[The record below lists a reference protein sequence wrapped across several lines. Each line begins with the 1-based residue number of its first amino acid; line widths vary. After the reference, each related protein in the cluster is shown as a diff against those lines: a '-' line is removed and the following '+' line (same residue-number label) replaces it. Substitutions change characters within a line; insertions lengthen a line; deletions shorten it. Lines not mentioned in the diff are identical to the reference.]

1 MTKILVIEDDD
12 IVRKLIRKILAQQQY
27 EVLEAAGGHQ
37 GVQLALAHQ
46 PDLIVCDVMMPGMD
60 GYGVLQKLQT
70 EAATAMIPF
79 VFLTA
84 RAEKQDI
91 RQGMRL
97 GADDYLTKPF
107 TKEELLSAIAIR
119 LSKLSSLQQHYSHP
133 DSSSPKTAPQTMP
146 SDLKNDCGD
155 RFSLQETFE
164 AIALTLRRNETTAL
178 PLLVVGFERFSR
190 ICDDLEPQEIDHL
203 NQAIINRL
211 NQVMQGRGRVICLAA
226 GEFCLVLTRPYVQT
240 DTEAIAQEILDA
252 FQQFLTTATEEFLL
266 SVSLGIAEYPQDAN
280 NLRDLV
286 AQAKAAQR
294 QAQTLGEPRYQF
306 AKAMTVHSYPK
317 SIDLADDL
325 RDAYHHHQLKVHYQP
340 QFQLPEQEIVGAE
353 ALLRWEH
360 PLRGLIPAEEI
371 LAIAKPMG
379 LLEILDQFVL
389 TQACRQL
396 RRWANQDHETF
407 QMAVNLSAAQFNQ
420 PHFHQDL
427 SHLLIENSLNPAN
440 LVLELTEPTLLE
452 NAPLTIRRL
461 KAIKTLGVK
470 IVLDDF
476 GLGYSSLAYLKK
488 IPFDFLKLDP
498 SLIRNIHQKSAQQT
512 VVRSLISTAHQQKRL
527 VIAEGV
533 ENQAELDCLRQ
544 LNCDRA
550 QGFLLGHPISAAEL
564 EQLLLSNTIFP
575 NDLVIF
581 DAPDS

>member
-1 MTKILVIEDDD
+1 MTTILVIEDDD
-12 IVRKLIRKILAQQQY
+12 IVRKLIRKILTQQQY
-27 EVLEAAGGHQ
+27 AVLEAAGGHQ

-46 PDLIVCDVMMPGMD
+46 PDLIVCDVMMPGID
-60 GYGVLQKLQT
+60 GYGVLQKLQA

-119 LSKLSSLQQHYSHP
+119 LSKLSSLQQHYSPP
-133 DSSSPKTAPQTMP
+133 DSSPKAAPQTMP
-146 SDLKNDCGD
+146 PALRNDCGD

-164 AIALTLRRNETTAL
+164 AIALTLQQDDAAFL
-178 PLLVVGFERFSR
+178 PLFVVGFERFAQ
-190 ICDDLEPQEIDHL
+190 ICADLEPQEIDTL

-211 NQVMQGRGRVICLAA
+211 NQGLQGRGRVICLAA
-226 GEFCLVLTRPYVQT
+226 GEFCLVLNRAYVQA
-240 DTEAIAQEILDA
+240 DTGAIAQEILAA
-252 FQQFLTTATEEFLL
+252 FEQFLTTATEEFFL
-266 SVSLGIAEYPQDAN
+266 SVSLGIAEYPQDAD

-286 AQAKAAQR
+286 AQAQAAQR
-294 QAQTLGEPRYQF
+294 QAQNLGEPRYQF
-306 AKAMTVHSYPK
+306 ANAMTPQSYPK
-317 SIDLADDL
+317 GLDLADDL
-325 RDAYHHHQLKVHYQP
+325 RDAYHQHQLTVHYQP
-340 QFQLPEQEIVGAE
+340 QCQLPGKEMVGAE

-360 PLRGLIPAEEI
+360 PLRGSILTEEI
-371 LAIAKPMG
+371 LAIAKPIG
-379 LLEILDQFVL
+379 LLELLDQFVL

-396 RRWANQDHETF
+396 RRWANQDHQTF
-407 QMAVNLSAAQFNQ
+407 QMAVNLSATQFNQ

-440 LVLELTEPTLLE
+440 LVLELTESTLLD

-476 GLGYSSLAYLKK
+476 GLGYSSLTYLKK
-488 IPFDFLKLDP
+488 FPFDFLKLDP

-512 VVRSLISTAHQQKRL
+512 VVRSLINTAHQQKRL

-533 ENQAELDCLRQ
+533 ENETELECLQQ

-550 QGFLLGHPISAAEL
+550 QGFLLGYPMSVPEL
-564 EQLLLSNTIFP
+564 EQLLLSKTIFP
-575 NDLVIF
+575 HDSVIF
-581 DAPDS
+581 DAPDP